1 MLTRRRPAARAE
13 TPKAAHADRLLVE
26 QPEGTHGGVELWT
39 IHRPEVRNA
48 VDFAT
53 FDALLAATARAA
65 RDPALRAVV
74 LTGAGTTFVS
84 GGDLRE
90 LRELLSRRDATRIAE
105 TGRRAC
111 DGLRSLPVPVI
122 AALPGPAIGGGAE
135 LAVACDVRI
144 ADPCAR
150 LSFKHARMA
159 VTTAWGTLPKLVS
172 MVGHGAASR
181 LLLVGHELDA
191 AEALRVG
198 LIDAI
203 AEPGQVLETAM
214 AWARDI
220 AKGAPGAVAGLK
232 ALLHGAVDASAR
244 TDETAAKTTH
254 SRTADETQRAH
265 ELKLFEQ
272 AWAGGDHHEAVEA
285 FFAGRSPSWGSAH
298 SRKASG
304 KKQKEINRLRK
315 R

>member
-1 MLTRRRPAARAE
+1 
-13 TPKAAHADRLLVE
+13 LLVE
-26 QPEGTHGGVELWT
+26 RQGARGGAPGETELWT

-65 RDPALRAVV
+65 RNPALRAVV

-90 LRELLSRRDATRIAE
+90 LRELLSHRDATRIAE

-111 DGLRSLPVPVI
+111 DALRSLQVPVI

-144 ADPCAR
+144 ADPSAR

-172 MVGHGAASR
+172 MVGHATASR
-181 LLLVGHELDA
+181 LLLAGHELDA

-203 AEPGQVLETAM
+203 AEPDRLLETAM
-214 AWARDI
+214 AWASDI

-232 ALLHGAVDASAR
+232 ALLRETIDVPPRASKAANRDADR
-244 TDETAAKTTH
+244 I
-254 SRTADETQRAH
+254 QRAH
-265 ELKLFEQ
+265 ELKLFQQ
-272 AWAGGDHHEAVEA
+272 AWAGRDHHEAVEA
-285 FFAGRSPSWGSAH
+285 FFAGRPPSWGVGAEVNAPKA
-298 SRKASG
+298 RKADKPKSRQN
-304 KKQKEINRLRK
+304 K
-315 R
+315 

>member
-1 MLTRRRPAARAE
+1 MPTRRRPATRAE
-13 TPKAAHADRLLVE
+13 TPSAAHDGRLLIE
-26 QPEGTHGGVELWT
+26 RRGASQGGAHGGIELWT

-53 FDALLAATARAA
+53 FDALLAAAARAA

-90 LRELLSRRDATRIAE
+90 LRDLLSRRDATRIAE

-111 DGLRSLPVPVI
+111 DALRSLPVPVI

-144 ADPCAR
+144 ADPSAR

-172 MVGHGAASR
+172 MVGHGTASR
-181 LLLVGHELDA
+181 LLLAGHELDA

-198 LIDAI
+198 LVDAI
-203 AEPGQVLETAM
+203 AEPGRLLETAV
-214 AWARDI
+214 AWASDV
-220 AKGAPGAVAGLK
+220 AKGAPGAVASLK
-232 ALLHGAVDASAR
+232 ALLRDASDLPAP
-244 TDETAAKTTH
+244 AAKT
-254 SRTADETQRAH
+254 RRAH
-265 ELKLFEQ
+265 ELKLFQQ

-285 FFAGRSPSWGSAH
+285 FFA
-298 SRKASG
+298 
-304 KKQKEINRLRK
+304 NRPPEWQR